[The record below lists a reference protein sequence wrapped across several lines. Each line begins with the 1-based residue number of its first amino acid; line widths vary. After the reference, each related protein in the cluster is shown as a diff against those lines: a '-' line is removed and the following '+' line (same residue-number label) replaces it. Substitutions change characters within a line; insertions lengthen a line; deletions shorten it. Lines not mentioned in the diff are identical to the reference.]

1 MSYRHKNSSTWRTDG
16 QTSCE
21 LRRHS
26 PRYAYAS
33 RRTTVV
39 TNSLPDIIAKTIK
52 CSVFLAEHW
61 QRSMSRDVARKTVP
75 TFEAHYIVMGIA
87 VCGVAFLIAY
97 HGHLVGA
104 PLLDVHTAYPTPW
117 QCSQQLDCLTDLS
130 SEKQVCHMGLPHRV
144 PAKQTSRRLG
154 IAPVIDVGQLS
165 VNKFPIT
172 RRKSTDDD
180 PHTTPTAPLSSA
192 VRAVH
197 HFVTSNSLL

>member
-1 MSYRHKNSSTWRTDG
+1 
-16 QTSCE
+16 
-21 LRRHS
+21 
-26 PRYAYAS
+26 
-33 RRTTVV
+33 VF
-39 TNSLPDIIAKTIK
+39 
-52 CSVFLAEHW
+52 SVFGGTLTAIDE
-61 QRSMSRDVARKTVP
+61 QRRRQKDGSDVRSTLYC
-75 TFEAHYIVMGIA
+75 HGNRCLRSCISYGIPWTS
-87 VCGVAFLIAY
+87 I
-97 HGHLVGA
+97 VGA